1 MLTLTPAVE
10 AALNSNHTACNL
22 LEIRFS
28 GGNTLYMTDGSVD
41 VNWAGAD
48 YIANGL
54 LVGID
59 TIKQES
65 KLNAI
70 DLPIQFSAADQSI
83 IATILNDEQLNREV
97 FINLAIIDPTS
108 GQVIPDPISIGR
120 YIITG
125 TQINDAERGIVTITV
140 SSYWSDFERTAGIST
155 THDSIRRIYPTENGF
170 INTKDIKEDLK
181 WGGE

>member
-1 MLTLTPAVE
+1 
-10 AALNSNHTACNL
+10 
-22 LEIRFS
+22 
-28 GGNTLYMTDGSVD
+28 MTDGSQD
-41 VNWAGAD
+41 VNWSGAD

-54 LVGID
+54 LLGID

-70 DLPIQFSAADQSI
+70 DLPITFSAADQSI

-97 FINLAIIDPTS
+97 FIHMAVIDPSNGT
-108 GQVIPDPISIGR
+108 VIPDPVSLGR

-125 TQINDAERGIVTITV
+125 TQINDALQGVVTINV
-140 SSYWSDFERTAGIST
+140 SSYWSDFERTAGIAT
-155 THDSIRRIYPTENGF
+155 THDSIRRIYPDENGF
-170 INTKDIKEDLK
+170 INSKDIKEDLK